1 MEADNFFQFWFHLH
15 DGSRA
20 SLQNL
25 LQCAREMSDFNSA
38 CKVRE
43 SILLM
48 FLQWWIGY
56 WMWGNSIFRLR
67 PMSRGQIL
75 SPKKL
80 PMWKKIS
87 DVKEN
92 CQCERKLP
100 MWKKISDV
108 NGNFQFAL
116 LGQLAGPGREQK
128 MGSKI
133 GKFIMWKKIFNV
145 NENFQCERRL
155 LMWTKI
161 AELMSK

>member
-92 CQCERKLP
+92 CQCERKFL
-100 MWKKISDV
+100 MWLEIS
-108 NGNFQFAL
+108 NLHYWAK
-116 LGQLAGPGREQK
+116 LASPGREQK
-128 MGSKI
+128 LCCKI
-133 GKFIMWKKIFNV
+133 RKFMMWKEIFNV
-145 NENFQCERRL
+145 KENWQCERKLPNWRL
-155 LMWTKI
+155 RNWPLRSI
-161 AELMSK
+161 S